1 MKANQ
6 SVVIHLDSDPSGSVR
21 IRTIPPLS
29 ELDELREQSLTSLTI
44 AEFYAM
50 SALAGIRGLQSKL
63 QAFKG

>member
-29 ELDELREQSLTSLTI
+29 ELDELREKSLTSLTI
-44 AEFYAM
+44 AELYAM
-50 SALAGIRGLQSKL
+50 SALVGIRDLQSKI
-63 QAFKG
+63 QGIKV